1 MLSSLVETCVVA
13 VSGEHFKPGSKSPDQ
28 EAATGQH
35 EESLSETVIV
45 ELRHL
50 KAHASVRMV
59 SVPIY
64 LAKLSFIPHFTC
76 QRTLSAFLY
85 YLIIS

>member
-35 EESLSETVIV
+35 EGSLSETAILNHTPQYDGKCVNILSQALV
-45 ELRHL
+45 HSTLH
-50 KAHASVRMV
+50 
-59 SVPIY
+59 VPTYTLCIP
-64 LAKLSFIPHFTC
+64 LLSLDI
-76 QRTLSAFLY
+76 
-85 YLIIS
+85 